1 MIVPIPNDNESMPG
15 RTSHGA
21 GATQGFLLAVGGL
34 PINSCRAVLRVVVPE
49 SLTGTKN
56 VPAAVVG
63 VVRLWP
69 ALLLPVS
76 TEVVLPDSDAADLP
90 VVGTGVVLPDSD
102 AADLPVV
109 GTEVVLTG
117 SDAGELPVLLFFNG
131 AGVTGT
137 EPFTAAQQLSCKLAL
152 QVAAATPE

>member
-90 VVGTGVVLPDSD
+90 VVGT
-102 AADLPVV
+102 
-109 GTEVVLTG
+109 EVVLTG